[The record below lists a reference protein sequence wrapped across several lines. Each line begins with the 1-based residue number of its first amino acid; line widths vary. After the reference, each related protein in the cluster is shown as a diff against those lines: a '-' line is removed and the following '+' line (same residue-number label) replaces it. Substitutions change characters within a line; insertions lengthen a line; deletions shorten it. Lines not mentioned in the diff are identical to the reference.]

1 MSILLSLHNKIEKA
15 ASVLNNVIVVLIGTY
30 IFFNPFPHTTAIKE
44 ITFYLSVF
52 FVLLLAGSGRN
63 SFSFKTPLTCSYVL
77 FFLWAAFGVLFAL
90 NKPNTINDLYAHL
103 IKYYI
108 LFYLVVHYYG
118 TRNLFLILLW
128 IFIGSTAL
136 FSAGGLLLFYI
147 GMGNELSARISF
159 IEMSSNYLP
168 FATVTALLLSLQL
181 VQEVRSNFHKGLAAL
196 CALSLLAA
204 TILTQTRSAYLALT
218 LSSIFLF
225 RKKWVFLVAVILAVT
240 LSAYAIPGAKNR
252 MLSKEMFFTDRIT
265 TPLITW
271 EIIKDHPISGIGFG
285 METYPDRSLLNHY
298 SAKLPDHIR
307 KYRSE
312 HPASS
317 PHNFFMDV
325 AVRTGL
331 VGFVLFLGI
340 LFVFVKM
347 YYEIWKYSS
356 DGSLNNWG
364 LCVLAGMIS
373 FLLQGFFADA
383 AFGPQAIVFYLLLAM
398 MTILW
403 EMAQVKRRSPS
414 PAGDGLLDACGS
426 HQ

>member
-1 MSILLSLHNKIEKA
+1 MSILHSLHNKIEKA
-15 ASVLNNVIVVLIGTY
+15 APVLSNIIVVLIGMY

-44 ITFYLSVF
+44 IAFYLSVF
-52 FVLLLAGSGRN
+52 FILLLAGTGEN
-63 SFSFKTPLTCSYVL
+63 PLSFKTPLTRPYVL

-108 LFYLVVHYYG
+108 LFYLVIHCYR

-128 IFIGSTAL
+128 IVVVSTAL

-147 GMGNELSARISF
+147 GTGNEISARLSF
-159 IEMSSNYLP
+159 IDMSSNYLP
-168 FATVTALLLSLQL
+168 FATVTALLLSLHL
-181 VQEVRSNFHKGLAAL
+181 MQEVRGTFDKGLAAL

-204 TILTQTRSAYLALT
+204 TILTQTRSAYLALI
-218 LSSIFLF
+218 LSSIILF
-225 RKKWVFLVAVILAVT
+225 RKKWILSVAVILAVV
-240 LSAYAIPGAKNR
+240 LSAYAIPGAKDR
-252 MLSKEMFFTDRIT
+252 MFSKEMFFTDRIT

-271 EIIKDHPISGIGFG
+271 EIIKDHAVTGIGFG
-285 METYPDRSLLNHY
+285 METYADRSLLNHY
-298 SAKLPDHIR
+298 SVKLPDHIR

-312 HPASS
+312 YPAES

-340 LFVFVKM
+340 LLVFAKM
-347 YYEIWKYSS
+347 YYEIWRYSH
-356 DGSLNNWG
+356 DEFLKEWG

-373 FLLQGFFADA
+373 FLIQGLFADG

-403 EMAQVKRRSPS
+403 KTSKIRER
-414 PAGDGLLDACGS
+414 
-426 HQ
+426 